1 MNELFAADPATCA
14 DSRDLN
20 LLLKS
25 FGPCSGRYL
34 ANYPLDWDKRLTD
47 RLESLGELEGAKV
60 RTLLRRAHESM
71 SLVTR
76 MQLPWREDIDWLGN
90 ANPLLSSTP
99 IVFSGLVANQSI
111 PPSVHQLHE
120 LDLSPTADERIAA
133 TASEYVRI
141 SKILLI
147 LSPEVALIDPF
158 LNPLKRSYAGVLEA
172 FFSTIA
178 LGKCQKVSLWARAS
192 EVFGTRSSALI
203 KSDLTMVLQSLAKKV
218 RLKPGCKIEMFLV
231 GDERQRDKMHG
242 RYLLSIKGGIRF
254 DQGFQQL
261 SEGRVVDVG
270 PVGKTVH
277 NDLLDV
283 YFDGKHDMSVVEK
296 LMLKV

>member
-34 ANYPLDWDKRLTD
+34 ANYPLDWDRRLTE
-47 RLESLGELEGAKV
+47 RLDTLGELEGAKV

-71 SLVTR
+71 SLITR
-76 MQLPWREDIDWLGN
+76 LQLPWREDTDWLGN

-120 LDLSPTADERIAA
+120 LELPPTADERVAA
-133 TASEYVRI
+133 TANEYVRI
-141 SKILLI
+141 SKILLL

-158 LNPLKRSYAGVLEA
+158 LNPLQRSYASVLRA
-172 FFSTIA
+172 FFETA
-178 LGKCQKVSLWARAS
+178 AKGKCQKISLWARAS
-192 EVFGTRSSALI
+192 LVYGTKNVEVV
-203 KSDLTMVLQSLAKKV
+203 KSDLRSSLQSMAKQAGL
-218 RLKPGCKIEMFLV
+218 RHGCEIEMLCV
-231 GDERQRDKMHG
+231 EDEQKTDKMHA

-261 SEGRVVDVG
+261 PEGRFVDVG
-270 PVGKTVH
+270 PIGKAVH
-277 NDLLDV
+277 NDLLNI
-283 YFDGKHDMSVVEK
+283 YFDGKHNMRVVEK
-296 LMLKV
+296 VAFKV